1 MAMSLKLG
9 YFLGQ
14 ALTSFRRNWVQSIAA
29 ITTVGL
35 CLVVLGIILVSLAVG
50 RQLISQIEQQVE
62 IEIFIKDAA
71 RTRDI
76 QNFQDKLVSWSEVR
90 KVDYVSKEKALA
102 QFKKDFKDKP
112 DVLENI
118 QGNPLPASFRIWLND
133 PKKQVKLVANR
144 IKNLDDINLLVAD
157 KQEDIQY
164 GQKYV
169 GRLFSFTSKLSM
181 ASGIFAA
188 LLVFVSLVLITN
200 TIRLAIYARRKEIG
214 VMMLVGASNWF
225 IRWPFLIEGM
235 IQGILGA
242 ILAVV
247 ILTGIYKLFFQ
258 TLISGRLLTFVK
270 IPFDQF
276 TFIRLMILL
285 TLSGMLIGASGSV
298 VALRRYLK
306 KL

>member
-76 QNFQDKLVSWSEVR
+76 QNFQDKLVSWSEIR
-90 KVDYVSKEKALA
+90 KVDYISKEKALA

-242 ILAVV
+242 ILAVA

-270 IPFDQF
+270 IPFNQL

-285 TLSGMLIGASGSV
+285 TLSGMLIGALGSV